1 MSKRIAAFTILA
13 LSFTFSAP
21 LHASDH
27 PYEKLLVP
35 IIVHSPV
42 GGAFGSRFVTRL
54 IVHNDSAQ
62 AVRVDQVGGHMCL
75 IPGCLAWVAPGTH
88 QPNVWASGLVGGR
101 GAFIW
106 VDSSQMHHLT
116 FQLRV
121 QDLSRQESTWG
132 TELPILRES
141 DFFDDRLTLIDV
153 PDTENFRQT
162 LRIYEWEGT
171 PRNPVVMVRFYD
183 QESGALLREL
193 PVVLERFSS
202 SAADA
207 SQAQVGFWTDDF
219 ADLRPAERLRI
230 VIEPVTP
237 GIRFWAFVSITH
249 NETQHITTITPLKL
263 RP

>member
-42 GGAFGSRFVTRL
+42 PGAFGSRFVTRL

-62 AVRVDQVGGHMCL
+62 AVRVDQGGGHMCL
-75 IPGCLAWVAPGTH
+75 IPGCLNWVAPGTH

-132 TELPILRES
+132 TELPIVRER
-141 DFFDDRLTLIDV
+141 DFVDDRLTLVDV
-153 PDTENFRQT
+153 PDSENFRQT
-162 LRIYEWEGT
+162 LRVYDADGI
-171 PRNPVVMVRFYD
+171 RNAIVMVRFYD
-183 QESGALLREL
+183 QASEALLLEV
-193 PVVLERFSS
+193 PVQLERIGSYPP
-202 SAADA
+202 DP
-207 SQAQVGFWTDDF
+207 SQAQVAFWTDDF

-237 GIRFWAFVSITH
+237 GIRLWAFVSITH